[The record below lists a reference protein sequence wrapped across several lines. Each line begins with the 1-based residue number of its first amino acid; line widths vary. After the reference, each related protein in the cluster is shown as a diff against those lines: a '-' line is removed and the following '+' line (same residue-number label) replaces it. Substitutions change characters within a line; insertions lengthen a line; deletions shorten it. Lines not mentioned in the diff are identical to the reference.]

1 MPDAMLTAL
10 IVVISLLNVAIL
22 GVGIYL
28 TAYLKKKAQNLATRE
43 EFKELQRQT
52 AELTRTTAQIET
64 DIRGG
69 LWDRQKRWEL
79 KRDVL
84 FEIVKN
90 LGATFDALNSVWACH
105 ALPEDPAK
113 KGQLDYELMRSE
125 SKAKAVMA
133 WSATSK
139 SYDISLGLVA
149 ITCSRELTHA
159 LREMMIFMRTL
170 EKNVQENPSLY
181 KESLVEYSAKASA
194 IDALLR
200 RELGIDHVP
209 QPSIQ

>member
-1 MPDAMLTAL
+1 MPNVMQTAF

-43 EFKELQRQT
+43 EFKELQKQT
-52 AELTRTTAQIET
+52 AELTRTTAKIET
-64 DIRGG
+64 DIKGD

-84 FEIVKN
+84 FDIVKN
-90 LGATFDALNSVWACH
+90 MGTTFDALNSVWAAH

-125 SKAKAVMA
+125 SKAKAVVA
-133 WSATSK
+133 WPEGS
-139 SYDISLGLVA
+139 
-149 ITCSRELTHA
+149 E
-159 LREMMIFMRTL
+159 
-170 EKNVQENPSLY
+170 
-181 KESLVEYSAKASA
+181 
-194 IDALLR
+194 
-200 RELGIDHVP
+200 
-209 QPSIQ
+209 